1 MLRKT
6 SLKFSQ
12 REKSELRNAEA
23 AKTAGE
29 IVRDKMIEVGIKA
42 VEESAYI
49 TGNKTNKTL
58 ELALEVA
65 EKAKN
70 AVDGG
75 TALAGGTESAGALGR
90 IGFKVTKDIARGDKI
105 CTGLCLVSAGCET
118 VALGCSTIKIIPFR
132 GRIYIGAK
140 IISKGCIS
148 FRNACAGEGC

>member
-1 MLRKT
+1 MLKKT
-6 SLKFSQ
+6 SIKFSQ

-29 IVRDKMIEVGIKA
+29 IVRDKMIEAGMKA
-42 VEESAYI
+42 VEESAY
-49 TGNKTNKTL
+49 TAGNNRIL
-58 ELALEVA
+58 ELAK
-65 EKAKN
+65 KAKN

-75 TALAGGTESAGALGR
+75 TALAGGTESASALGQ
-90 IGFKVTKDIARGDKI
+90 IGFKATKDIARGDKI

-140 IISKGCIS
+140 IVSKG
-148 FRNACAGEGC
+148 